1 MNLDLSLIHIL
12 LKYLPIRSNLHFLI
26 LGFALTAWAGMPTLA
41 VATFGAAAAIA
52 VYYQAGKTGK
62 SNTGGEIDE

>member
-1 MNLDLSLIHIL
+1 
-12 LKYLPIRSNLHFLI
+12 
-26 LGFALTAWAGMPTLA
+26 MPTLA

-62 SNTGGEIDE
+62 SNAGGEIDE